1 MIWLGPIFVLTLA
14 LGMPIAFVLGI
25 SALGY
30 FYFTGQ
36 TQFLI
41 VLPQRMLAGMDMFVL
56 LAIPLFVLA
65 GAIMDV
71 GGLTRRL
78 IGFANSVV
86 GRFRGGLS
94 LTAVWGC
101 FLFGGVSGSAAADAA
116 AIGTV
121 MVPDMKRQ
129 GYDVDYSAALIAVSS
144 LMAPLVPPSI
154 AMIIYGALSGTS
166 ISQLLVAGLAPGF
179 MLAVFLSAYAVW
191 VAHRRGY
198 PKAARQ
204 SLASILR
211 GCWQSVPVMLLPVI
225 IVVGIR
231 GGIFTATEA
240 AAVAAIYALVI
251 ATVVYRAMSW
261 KFLKEAFVA
270 TAIITSAIYF
280 LVAVA
285 NVAGFIFAIEQLPQ
299 KTVAL
304 LTGVSDNKYVILL
317 MVNLIL
323 LFLGMFLDTIG
334 VLILTVPA
342 LMAIGNM
349 LGLEPVHLGV
359 MVVFN
364 VLVGFVTPPVGLC
377 LFVIAGVTGR
387 PMERIAYRALP
398 MIGIALIVLALITVF
413 PEISLFLPRVLGV
426 AG

>member
-1 MIWLGPIFVLTLA
+1 MIWLGTTFLFTL
-14 LGMPIAFVLGI
+14 LIGMPIAFVLGF
-25 SALGY
+25 SALAY
-30 FYFTGQ
+30 FVLTGQ
-36 TQFLI
+36 TNFLL
-41 VLPQRMLAGMDMFVL
+41 VMPQRMLAGMDMFVL

-65 GAIMDV
+65 GSIMDV

-78 IGFANSVV
+78 IGFANSIV

-166 ISQLLVAGLAPGF
+166 IAQLLIAGLAPGILLAG
-179 MLAVFLSAYAVW
+179 MLSVYAVV
-191 VAHRRGY
+191 VARRRNY
-198 PKAARQ
+198 PTAPAQ
-204 SLASILR
+204 SLAEIVH
-211 GCWQSVPVMLLPVI
+211 GFWKAIPVLLLPII

-240 AAVAAIYALVI
+240 AAIAAIYALLV
-251 ATVVYRAMSW
+251 ATFVYRAMTW
-261 KFLKEAFVA
+261 AFLKEAFVS

-280 LVAVA
+280 LVAIA

-299 KTVAL
+299 QAVAL
-304 LTGVSDNKYVILL
+304 LTGVSDNPYVILL
-317 MVNLIL
+317 MVNIIL

-342 LMAIGNM
+342 LMAIGNT
-349 LGLEPVHLGV
+349 LGMDPVHLGV

-387 PMERIAYRALP
+387 PMEKVAIAALP
-398 MIGIALIVLALITVF
+398 MIGVALIVLALITLF
-413 PEISLFLPRVLGV
+413 PQISLFLPQVLG
-426 AG
+426 AR

>member
-1 MIWLGPIFVLTLA
+1 MIWLGGIFVFTLA
-14 LGMPIAFVLGI
+14 IGMPIAFVLGV

-36 TQFLI
+36 TQYMI
-41 VLPQRMLAGMDMFVL
+41 VLPQRMFAGMDMFVL

-65 GAIMDV
+65 GSIMDV

-78 IGFANSVV
+78 IGFANSIV

-94 LTAVWGC
+94 LTAIWGC

-129 GYDVDYSAALIAVSS
+129 GYDVDYSAGLIAVSS

-166 ISQLLVAGLAPGF
+166 ISQLLIAGIAPGIL
-179 MLAVFLSAYAVW
+179 LACFLSVYAIW

-198 PKAARQ
+198 PKSPKQRLSQ
-204 SLASILR
+204 ILSE
-211 GCWQSVPVMLLPVI
+211 GWKAIPVMLLPVI

-280 LVAVA
+280 LVAIA
-285 NVAGFIFAIEQLPQ
+285 NVLGFIFAIEQLPQ
-299 KTVAL
+299 KTVAF
-304 LTGVSDNKYVILL
+304 LTGISDNKYVILL

-342 LMAIGNM
+342 LTAIGTM
-349 LGLEPVHLGV
+349 LGLDPVHLGV

-387 PMERIAYRALP
+387 PMEKIAYRALP
-398 MIGIALIVLALITVF
+398 MIGIALIVLMLITIF
-413 PEISLFLPRVLGV
+413 PSISLFLPTLLG
-426 AG
+426 ARG